1 MSKRR
6 VAAALSSRPLISVL
20 PTDSVFHSAILMA
33 EANCGSAL
41 VLCDGR
47 ITGIITERDILIKV
61 VATAA
66 DPAKTSV
73 DSVMTR
79 KPVCVHQDTSVT
91 RALYT
96 MKELGF
102 RHLPIID
109 SDRRPIGIFALRDA
123 LPEELAVVSDLRAI
137 ALRCS
142 RQLKR
147 ETSAGGNWASVA
159 EARQ

>member
-1 MSKRR
+1 MSERS
-6 VAAALSSRPLISVL
+6 VAAAISSRPLISVL

-47 ITGIITERDILIKV
+47 IAGIITERDILIKV
-61 VATAA
+61 VVASV

-79 KPVCVHQDTSVT
+79 KPVCVRQDTRVT
-91 RALYT
+91 HALYT

-102 RHLPIID
+102 RHLPIVD
-109 SDRRPIGIFALRDA
+109 ADRRPIGIFALRDA
-123 LPEELAVVSDLRAI
+123 FPDELAVASDLRTT

-142 RQLKR
+142 HLLHR
-147 ETSAGGNWASVA
+147 ELSAGGNCASAA

>member
-1 MSKRR
+1 MSERS
-6 VAAALSSRPLISVL
+6 VAAAISSRPLISVL
-20 PTDSVFHSAILMA
+20 PTDSVFHSAVLMA
-33 EANCGSAL
+33 EGNCGSAL

-47 ITGIITERDILIKV
+47 IAGIVTERDILVKV
-61 VATAA
+61 VAAGA

-79 KPVCVHQDTSVT
+79 KPVCVRPDTRVT
-91 RALYT
+91 HALYT

-123 LPEELAVVSDLRAI
+123 MPDELAVAGELRTI

-142 RQLKR
+142 HQLNR
-147 ETSAGGNWASVA
+147 DISSGGNWASVA